1 MCCSLIVYGCGCE
14 PTSSPVVANAGD
26 MTWKT
31 DVWAKAKVV
40 SGKTVREKQET
51 SYLSDLLDRV
61 KKFTPGQSAHG
72 RLVEQ

>member
-1 MCCSLIVYGCGCE
+1 M
-14 PTSSPVVANAGD
+14 ANAGD

-31 DVWAKAKVV
+31 DVWTKAKVV